1 MSENT
6 EPLDL
11 TLHHIATGS
20 LKRSLVWL
28 SIFKPKDLVFQVTEE
43 LYGTL
48 MVESN
53 PEELVPKA

>member
-1 MSENT
+1 MSENM

-11 TLHHIATGS
+11 TLHLIATGS

-28 SIFKPKDLVFQVTEE
+28 SIFKPKDLVFQVMEE

-48 MVESN
+48 MLDSN